1 MIFILLNDFAVVG
14 GDRRFFCLAKLLYS
28 RNFNVIGFALD
39 VPKNEE
45 FSFEMAT
52 SIKKAITTSKNLILP
67 VPFSRDGVFINS
79 LVENSD
85 LKIRTFLKYLKK
97 NNVVLAGELDSNVL
111 NEIKKRAGFVF
122 NYFQD
127 EEFAVLNAC
136 LTAEAAIA
144 QAILKS
150 PFGLHFSSCLVL
162 GFGRC
167 GKTIALKL
175 KGLCKNVVVAAHSD
189 VQKAWA
195 VAMGFDVLSL
205 NDLEIHL
212 SKFNFV
218 FNTIPARIL
227 SGSLLNN
234 FSPKVFV
241 FNIVQDGIDLNEFKK
256 SSINAET
263 SLQIPGKFK
272 FEAAAKILA
281 DLTIKVLKSTEN

>member
-14 GDRRFFCLAKLLYS
+14 GDRRFFCLAKLLCS
-28 RNFNVIGFALD
+28 RNFNVVGFALD
-39 VPKNEE
+39 IPKDED
-45 FSFEMAT
+45 FSFKMVN
-52 SIKKAITTSKNLILP
+52 SLKKAIKTSKNLIFP
-67 VPFSRDGVFINS
+67 IPFSRDGVLINS
-79 LVENSD
+79 SIKNSD
-85 LKIRTFLKYLKK
+85 LKIRTFLKCLKK
-97 NNVVLAGELDSNVL
+97 NNVVFAGNFDSSVS

-122 NYFQD
+122 DYLQD
-127 EEFAVLNAC
+127 KEFAILNAC

-144 QAILKS
+144 QAVLKS
-150 PFGLHFSSCLVL
+150 PFSLHFSSCLVL

-175 KGLCKNVVVAAHSD
+175 KGLCKNVVVAVSGE
-189 VQKAWA
+189 VNRAWA

-205 NDLEIHL
+205 NDLETHL

-227 SGSLLNN
+227 SGSLLKN
-234 FSPKVFV
+234 FNSKVFV
-241 FNIVQDGIDLNEFKK
+241 LDITQDGIDLNEFKK
-256 SSINAET
+256 NLINAET

-272 FEAAAKILA
+272 FEEAAKILA